1 MNTAIAV
8 IGGTG
13 RVGRIVTRKLLD
25 RGESVRVIGR
35 SAERARRHLPP
46 RAQFFLGDVRDPAS
60 LLTPLHGC
68 SAVVYTVES
77 GTDTTGPDSPQSTLH
92 AGVINTLDA
101 LLRPDDPMPA
111 QFVLVS
117 QRHVTHSEHPMNAYG
132 RMLDWRLAGENAVRA
147 SGLPYTI
154 VRPGWLTDRTE
165 LADDGRVLLE
175 QGDRRDGYVALQDV
189 AEACVQALYCPS
201 AQGLTFEMRGGAGAP
216 PEDWEGLFGGLSAD
230 VPPQA
235 LALAPAPG
243 PAPVRALA

>member
-25 RGESVRVIGR
+25 RGETVRVIGR
-35 SAERARRHLPP
+35 STQRARRHLPP
-46 RAQFFLGDVRDPAS
+46 RARFFLGDVRDPGS
-60 LLTPLHGC
+60 LAVPLRDC
-68 SAVVYTVES
+68 SAVVYTVEP

-92 AGVINTLDA
+92 SGVLNTLDA
-101 LLRPDDPMPA
+101 LLHQDGFGRA

-117 QRHVTHSEHPMNAYG
+117 QRHVTRPEHPMNAYG

-147 SGLPYTI
+147 SGLDYTI
-154 VRPGWLTDRTE
+154 IRPGWLTDRTE
-165 LADDGRVLLE
+165 LADDGRVHLE

-201 AQGLTFEMRGGAGAP
+201 AKGLTFEMRGGAGNP
-216 PEDWEGLFGGLSAD
+216 PGDWEQLFAGLSAD
-230 VPPQA
+230 ESVPA
-235 LALAPAPG
+235 
-243 PAPVRALA
+243 RALA